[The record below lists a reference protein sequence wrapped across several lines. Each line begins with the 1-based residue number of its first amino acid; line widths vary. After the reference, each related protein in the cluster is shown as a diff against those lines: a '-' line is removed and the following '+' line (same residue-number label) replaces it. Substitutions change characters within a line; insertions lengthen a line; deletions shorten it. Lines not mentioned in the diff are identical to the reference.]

1 MFAVWLVSLSL
12 QVLITVFFV
21 YIPINYSVEDT
32 PSKLL
37 TIIQGVVVLIVGLIA
52 WKVIIDPRGKEPL
65 AIISGALRKAIKRKG
80 SERELKSGSDWVRL
94 DDEEKL
100 AEVFPHVI
108 KMYSQKQAKNVGQ

>member
-12 QVLITVFFV
+12 QVLVTVFFV
-21 YIPINYSVEDT
+21 YIPINYSIEDT

-52 WKVIIDPRGKEPL
+52 WKVIVDPRGKEPL
-65 AIISGALRKAIKRKG
+65 AIISGALRKAIEKKNP
-80 SERELKSGSDWVRL
+80 EHKIKSDQWVKF

-100 AEVFPHVI
+100 AEVLHHVVKI
-108 KMYSQKQAKNVGQ
+108 RTTPSNNGTS